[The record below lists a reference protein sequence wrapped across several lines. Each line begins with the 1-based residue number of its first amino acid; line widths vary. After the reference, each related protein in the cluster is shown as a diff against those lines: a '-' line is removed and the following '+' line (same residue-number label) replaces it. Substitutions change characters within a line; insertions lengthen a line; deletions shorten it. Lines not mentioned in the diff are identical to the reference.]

1 MFVAILF
8 SLGCWKEKAKKIL
21 YKRFKYVKMFGQGFK
36 ALFVLLDTAGDDMFT
51 NSMYGISLL
60 DRLLLPAESI
70 EMKSNEAYGV
80 YIHNPVCFTQSVS
93 SLGHLVHETAI
104 ENTYEQVT
112 LPNKAKLDS
121 ASFPSQ
127 QRDHSQ
133 YDYITNNSVF
143 HSE

>member
-1 MFVAILF
+1 MYIVTVVL
-8 SLGCWKEKAKKIL
+8 SCTSVVT
-21 YKRFKYVKMFGQGFK
+21 YPD
-36 ALFVLLDTAGDDMFT
+36 ALSFPPAPV
-51 NSMYGISLL
+51 ISQL
-60 DRLLLPAESI
+60 
-70 EMKSNEAYGV
+70 
-80 YIHNPVCFTQSVS
+80 S
-93 SLGHLVHETAI
+93 STEGHLVHETAI